1 MVLSLLADSLVA
13 LGRISSFLTAEELG
27 EPYRIDTAISNAID
41 VDGDFTWET
50 AGKPDDVKKTTTP
63 ADEDPIRKAIR
74 IKEEKKKAK
83 EEAKGKKRGGLP
95 TAAPVGQ
102 DDSDLNKK
110 EEEQPFQLKNLELG
124 VKRGSFVGIVGR
136 VGSGKVSRGHYR
148 YSNVLIEPT
157 IKSSILQALIG
168 EMRKTRG
175 EVRVALLTNGE

>member
-83 EEAKGKKRGGLP
+83 EEAKGKKKGGLSTP
-95 TAAPVGQ
+95 TAARQSTEPLEAPVRAIAPAGRSAKM
-102 DDSDLNKK
+102 DVG
-110 EEEQPFQLKNLELG
+110 EQHKFELG
-124 VKRGSFVGIVGR
+124 DCW
-136 VGSGKVSRGHYR
+136 
-148 YSNVLIEPT
+148 ET
-157 IKSSILQALIG
+157 
-168 EMRKTRG
+168 
-175 EVRVALLTNGE
+175 